1 MAAGRDL
8 TLELA
13 GEVPAPREAVW
24 KALIEPDELARWW
37 GPNGFTTPSI
47 ELDLRVG
54 GGYRFAMQPPE
65 GEVFHLSGAFTEVEP
80 PTRLAY
86 TFIWDPANPDDQETL
101 ATLSL
106 EEAGDSTRLA
116 LVQGPFAT
124 EERLALHR
132 DGWTE
137 SLQKLATLFT

>member
-1 MAAGRDL
+1 MAAAKDL

-13 GEVPAPREAVW
+13 REVPAPREAVW
-24 KALIEPDELARWW
+24 RALIEPDELTRWW
-37 GPNGFTTPSI
+37 GPSGFTTPSI

-54 GGYRFAMQPPE
+54 GGYRIAMQPPE
-65 GEVFHLSGAFTEVEP
+65 GEPFHLSGAFTEVEP
-80 PTRLAY
+80 PARLAY
-86 TFIWDPANPDDQETL
+86 TFIWDPPNPDDQETL

-106 EEAGDSTRLA
+106 EEAGDSTRLT
-116 LVQGPFAT
+116 LIQGPFAT

-137 SLQKLATLFT
+137 SLEKLASLFT

>member
-1 MAAGRDL
+1 MAAARDL
-8 TLELA
+8 TLELT

-37 GPNGFTTPSI
+37 GPSGFTTPSI

-65 GEVFHLSGAFTEVEP
+65 GEAFHLSGAFTEVEP
-80 PTRLAY
+80 PARLAY
-86 TFIWDPANPDDQETL
+86 TFIWDPPNPDDQETL

-106 EEAGDSTRLA
+106 EEAGDSTRLT

-137 SLQKLATLFT
+137 SLEKLASLFT

>member
-1 MAAGRDL
+1 MAAVGDL

-13 GEVPAPREAVW
+13 REVPAPREVVW

-37 GPNGFTTPSI
+37 GPNGFTTPSV

-65 GEVFHLSGAFTEVEP
+65 GEPFHLSGAFTEVEP
-80 PTRLAY
+80 PARLAY
-86 TFIWDPANPDDQETL
+86 TFVWDPPNPDDLETL

-106 EEAGDSTRLA
+106 EEAGNSTGFT